1 MSPADPWSRFHNRT
15 GLLIDTNLLVLFIVG
30 SVNPDRIAR
39 FKRTSQYTTSD
50 YHLLVRVLARFEHLY
65 TSAHVMA
72 EVSNLTD
79 LTGRERI
86 LARRKLK
93 DVLAILQEPWMPS
106 ARAAQCPPYE
116 SLGLTDAAIMALAR
130 EHKCA
135 VLTADFNLYQAL
147 SSDGIPVLNFAHLLE
162 LSWGV

>member
-1 MSPADPWSRFHNRT
+1 MLD
-15 GLLIDTNLLVLFIVG
+15 
-30 SVNPDRIAR
+30 
-39 FKRTSQYTTSD
+39 
-50 YHLLVRVLARFEHLY
+50 RFERLY

-79 LTGRERI
+79 LTGGERL

-93 DVLAILQEPWMPS
+93 DMLAILQEPWMPS
-106 ARAAQCPPYE
+106 VRAAQSARYE

-147 SSDGIPVLNFAHLLE
+147 SGDGIPVLNFAHLQE

>member
-1 MSPADPWSRFHNRT
+1 MSSADLWSSLDRRA

-30 SVNPDRIAR
+30 SVNPNRIER
-39 FKRTSQYTTSD
+39 FKRTSQYTRSD
-50 YHLLVRVLARFEHLY
+50 YQLLLSVLDHFEHLY

-86 LARRKLK
+86 LARRRLK
-93 DVLAILQEPWMPS
+93 DMLDILREPWMPS
-106 ARAAQCPPYE
+106 VRAAQSARYE
-116 SLGLTDAAIMALAR
+116 SLGLTDASVMALAR

-135 VLTADFNLYQAL
+135 VLTADFDLYLAL
-147 SSDGIPVLNFAHLLE
+147 SRDGIPVLNFAHVQQ

>member
-1 MSPADPWSRFHNRT
+1 MSSADPWSDFRGAA

-30 SVNPDRIAR
+30 SVNPDRIER
-39 FKRTSQYTTSD
+39 FKRTSQYTKSD
-50 YHLLVRVLARFEHLY
+50 YQLLLRVLDRFERLY

-79 LTGRERI
+79 LTGAERL
-86 LARRKLK
+86 LARRKLR
-93 DVLAILQEPWMPS
+93 DMLAILQEPWMSS
-106 ARAAQCPPYE
+106 ARAAQYPAYE

-130 EHKCA
+130 EHNCA
-135 VLTADFNLYQAL
+135 VLTADFNLYRAL
-147 SSDGIPVLNFAHLLE
+147 SGDGIPVLNFAHLQE